1 MLSITHMR
9 DWSADRQLIDCVKAH
24 PQLSVVTSPGP
35 TPIQQSHRAS
45 RPISS
50 IHE

>member
-9 DWSADRQLIDCVKAH
+9 DWSADHCVKAH